1 MNDRHYANPNLLLAP
16 RPLSERLGEDR
27 LLVIDV
33 RPTADYVRG
42 HLPGA
47 VHFDLFGI
55 SLNDTR
61 PDPLAAFMWM
71 ISYLM
76 AGRGVDYDKNVVFY
90 EENSGFK
97 SSRGFWFL
105 EYFGHEDVHVLDGG
119 IGAWRTA
126 GLPLSTDPVDTK
138 STRFVAD
145 HPITDRLAS
154 ADDILARLGEPDV
167 CILDTRS
174 DDEYT
179 GKLVRAKRGGAIP
192 GAVHIEWTKNLDEE
206 GFYKPAADLKAMYE
220 GQGVTSEK
228 LIIPYCQGGYRSAH
242 AYLALRL
249 IGYPNVRNYIGSWK
263 EWGDHEELPLEVPTA
278 P

>member
-1 MNDRHYANPNLLLAP
+1 MNDRHYANPNLLFAP
-16 RPLSERLGEDR
+16 RPLNERLGEDR

-33 RPTADYVRG
+33 RPTAAYVRG

-76 AGRGVDYDKNVVFY
+76 ASRGVDDDKTIVFY

-119 IGAWRTA
+119 IGAWKAA

-138 STRFVAD
+138 STKFVCD
-145 HPITDRLAS
+145 HPIADRLAS

-192 GAVHIEWTKNLDEE
+192 GAVHIEWTKNLDGE
-206 GFYKPAADLKAMYE
+206 GCYKPAEELKAMYE

-249 IGYPNVRNYIGSWK
+249 IGYPNVRNYVGSWK
-263 EWGDHEELPLEVPTA
+263 EWGDHEELPLETPTA